1 MLCWVL
7 WQRQS
12 NMEWFVRWLA
22 GFESMCVALGYERC
36 SSDYN
41 YSMYPALFLQ
51 RTQHT
56 RYTSAINHRDSL
68 WVQIKST
75 CYCWLL
81 LLQFSDLGSRCS
93 REWSCNE
100 ARRRIATEKE
110 KKEKMND
117 RSARNGLLWR
127 GDGEDEWK
135 HSLIHQI
142 IKTWDEHEMIFNWNC
157 PCVRMWAHPL
167 AQHLTSVDD
176 WRGELQNL
184 MMMMMPVHNGIR
196 PSRTHNFK
204 LLNEIMTDSVL
215 PRTMTTIREQK

>member
-1 MLCWVL
+1 MLGTLAEAV
-7 WQRQS
+7 QHG
-12 NMEWFVRWLA
+12 MEWFVGWMGLSPCAWRWVTNA
-22 GFESMCVALGYERC
+22 AALQTITILYPLLF
-36 SSDYN
+36 SSN
-41 YSMYPALFLQ
+41 A
-51 RTQHT
+51 THT

-81 LLQFSDLGSRCS
+81 LLQFSDLRSRCS

-110 KKEKMND
+110 KKKKKKND

-167 AQHLTSVDD
+167 AQHLTSVD

-184 MMMMMPVHNGIR
+184 MMMMPVHNGIR